1 MSGDAGTVADMGA
14 DTGSDTGAD
23 TGAETGES
31 WAQARLAAA
40 LLAVDPGLRGVVL
53 TARAGPARDAWL
65 EYYKSLADEDA
76 VWRRI
81 PAAVND
87 EALLGGIDLAATLKT
102 GRAVRRAGLLDEIR
116 NGVGV
121 LAMAERADAG
131 LAARLAAALDGEPS
145 PVIIALDEAA
155 DADEGAPA
163 ALRER
168 LAFHIDLSG
177 VSLRDIETAGEGVTR
192 EDVAMARVRLTHILN
207 NGAERALT
215 QTAAV
220 LGVDSLRP
228 PLLALRVAR
237 AAAALEGLDEVSDA
251 EAALAARLVLGP
263 RATRMPPQ
271 EELEEEQEAEPDT
284 PPEPEEP
291 EEPQDETPESAEPEA
306 DDDTD
311 PDADDAETP
320 DELTEI
326 TTEAARAAI
335 PAGLLAR
342 LEAGQGASN
351 AGGAGRAG
359 AVRKEATRGRP
370 AGSRRGDPGGG
381 KRLDVLATLRAAA
394 PWGKV
399 RRRGLKRLTGGPALE
414 VRRED
419 FRVKRFK
426 QKAETV
432 TIFIVDASGSLA
444 LSRLAEAKGAVEL
457 MLAESYVRRDQVAL
471 IAFRGRG
478 AETLLPPTRSL
489 TRAKRSLAGLPG
501 GGGTPLAAA
510 IAAAEALAHS
520 AGRQGRSVS
529 LIFLTDGAANVTL
542 EGVGGREVAM
552 AEARDAARRLRGAG
566 HASIVVDVSKRGA
579 EAAQSVAR
587 DMAARYVR
595 LPAANTGALV
605 DIARKAAA

>member
-1 MSGDAGTVADMGA
+1 VSADTDTVAD
-14 DTGSDTGAD
+14 S
-23 TGAETGES
+23 GES

-65 EYYKSLADEDA
+65 EYYKSLSDEDA

-102 GRAVRRAGLLDEIR
+102 GRAVQRAGLLDEIK

-121 LAMAERADAG
+121 LAMAERAETG
-131 LAARLAAALDGEPS
+131 LAARLAAALDAEPS
-145 PVIIALDEAA
+145 PVLIALDEAA
-155 DADEGAPA
+155 EPDEGAPA

-177 VSLRDIETAGEGVTR
+177 VTLRDLETAEEGVTR

-263 RATRMPPQ
+263 RATRMPTM
-271 EELEEEQEAEPDT
+271 EEPEDQSEAEPDT

-291 EEPQDETPESAEPEA
+291 DEAQDQAPETPDAE
-306 DDDTD
+306 DDTD

-342 LEAGQGASN
+342 LEAGLGGSKS
-351 AGGAGRAG
+351 GGAGKAG
-359 AVRKEATRGRP
+359 AVRKDALRGRP

-399 RRRGLKRLTGGPALE
+399 RRRGMKRFTGGPALE

-432 TIFIVDASGSLA
+432 TIFVVDASGSLA
-444 LSRLAEAKGAVEL
+444 MSRLAEAKGAVEL
-457 MLAESYVRRDQVAL
+457 MLADSYVRRDQVAL

-510 IAAAEALAHS
+510 IAAAEVLAHS

-566 HASIVVDVSKRGA
+566 HAAIVVDVSKRGA
-579 EAAQSVAR
+579 EAAQGVAR

>member
-1 MSGDAGTVADMGA
+1 VSA
-14 DTGSDTGAD
+14 DTDSVTD
-23 TGAETGES
+23 TGES

-102 GRAVRRAGLLDEIR
+102 GRAVQRAGLLDEIK

-121 LAMAERADAG
+121 LAMAERAESG
-131 LAARLAAALDGEPS
+131 LAARLAAALDAEPS
-145 PVIIALDEAA
+145 PVLIALDEAA
-155 DADEGAPA
+155 EPDEGAPA

-177 VSLRDIETAGEGVTR
+177 VTLRDLQTAEDSVTR
-192 EDVAMARVRLTHILN
+192 EDVAMARVRLTYILN

-251 EAALAARLVLGP
+251 QAALAARLVLGP
-263 RATRMPPQ
+263 RATRMPM
-271 EELEEEQEAEPDT
+271 EDETEAEPDT

-291 EEPQDETPESAEPEA
+291 DDAQDETPESAEPEPE
-306 DDDTD
+306 DDAD
-311 PDADDAETP
+311 PDADNAETP

-342 LEAGQGASN
+342 LEAGLGASKS
-351 AGGAGRAG
+351 GGAGKAG
-359 AVRKEATRGRP
+359 AVRKEALRGRP

-399 RRRGLKRLTGGPALE
+399 RRRGMKRFAGGPALE

-432 TIFIVDASGSLA
+432 TIFVVDASGSLA

-542 EGVGGREVAM
+542 EGLGGREVAM

-566 HASIVVDVSKRGA
+566 HAAIVVDVSKRGA
-579 EAAQSVAR
+579 EAAQGVAR

-595 LPAANTGALV
+595 LPIANTGALV